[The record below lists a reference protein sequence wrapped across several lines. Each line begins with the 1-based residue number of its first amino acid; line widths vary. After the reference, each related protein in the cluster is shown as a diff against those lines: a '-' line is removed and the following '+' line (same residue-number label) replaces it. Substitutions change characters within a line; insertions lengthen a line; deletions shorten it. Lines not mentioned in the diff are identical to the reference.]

1 MRRVWGRELAGW
13 AAALALALVTVG
25 HLASSPRSV
34 LMFDDGDSLIVA
46 LVGRSIL
53 DGGGGDWALSS
64 VLFLPE
70 IAVFTGLDAALPLDV
85 NGVLAA
91 NAVVNILA
99 LYGAIRLVAG
109 RHAVGRAPVAWSVA
123 ALAAFAILVLTESG
137 PSRDALELASLMLTT
152 TYYSATVVAVV
163 LAIGLCRRF
172 LDRPRGGA
180 ALPVSLGAVAALAT
194 LSNPLFAAW
203 ATVPLSF
210 VLGGLC
216 LTTPAVRRR
225 GLALI
230 AALVGGSIVGFLG
243 RIPFSA
249 WIANSGAGY
258 IQPAEWIHSAAYYG
272 GLTIDRLS
280 SPGGVL
286 GTVAVLALTVL
297 AVVRTTHASDAGDR
311 LVATAAWALP
321 LVVLLGG
328 IATGTHA
335 ARYLQPLVFA
345 PVLAFLTLPRV
356 RVRQAALTRVAL
368 AVVATAL
375 LIGGVASVPR
385 IVQAAS
391 APDADLACVTDWV
404 DSSGRTG
411 AGQFWTVRLPKL
423 HAADPARLVQVDHE
437 LRGYAWLVDRRDFA
451 VGEVSFL
458 IEDTQTVAWNVP
470 TAATPTAVIAC
481 GRYRILDYAP
491 ATLPLGPARS

>member
-13 AAALALALVTVG
+13 AAALALALLAVG
-25 HLASSPRSV
+25 HLASSPRSA

-70 IAVFTGLDAALPLDV
+70 IAVFMALDALLPLDV
-85 NGVLAA
+85 DGVLAA
-91 NAVVNILA
+91 NAVVNVLA
-99 LYGAIRLVAG
+99 LYGALRLVAG
-109 RHAVGRAPVAWSVA
+109 RRAGGRAPVAWSVG
-123 ALAAFAILVLTESG
+123 ALAVFCLLIVTESG

-152 TYYSATVVAVV
+152 TYYSATVVGVLVAV
-163 LAIGLCRRF
+163 GLCRRF
-172 LDRPRGGA
+172 LDRPAGA
-180 ALPVSLGAVAALAT
+180 VALPLVLGVVAALAT

-203 ATVPLSF
+203 ATVPLSL

-230 AALVGGSIVGFLG
+230 AALVGGSILGFLG

-258 IQPAEWIHSAAYYG
+258 IQPAEWIHSAMYYAD
-272 GLTIDRLS
+272 LAIDRLS

-297 AVVRTTHASDAGDR
+297 AVVRTAHASYAGDR

-321 LVVLLGG
+321 FVVLIGG
-328 IATGTHA
+328 IAAGTHA

-345 PVLAFLTLPRV
+345 PILALLTLPRV
-356 RVRQAALTRVAL
+356 RVRRAALTRLAP
-368 AVVATAL
+368 AVVVVAL
-375 LIGGVASVPR
+375 LIGGAASVPR
-385 IVQAAS
+385 IVKATS
-391 APDADLACVTDWV
+391 ATDADLACVTDWV
-404 DSSGRTG
+404 DASERTG

-423 HAADPARLVQVDHE
+423 YATDPTRLVQVDHE
-437 LRGYAWLVDRRDFA
+437 LHGYAWLVDRRDFA
-451 VGEVSFL
+451 VGQVSFL
-458 IEDTQTVAWNVP
+458 IEDAQTVAWNLPTAAVP
-470 TAATPTAVIAC
+470 TAVVAC

>member
-13 AAALALALVTVG
+13 AAALALSLLAVG
-25 HLASSPRSV
+25 QLATSPRSI

-70 IAVFTGLDAALPLDV
+70 IAVFTALDAVLPFDV
-85 NGVLAA
+85 NGVLAVS
-91 NAVVNILA
+91 AVVNVLA

-109 RHAVGRAPVAWSVA
+109 RRVEGRAPVAWSVG
-123 ALAAFAILVLTESG
+123 ALAVFCLLIVTESS
-137 PSRDALELASLMLTT
+137 PSRDALELASLVLTT

-163 LAIGLCRRF
+163 VAIGLCRRF
-172 LDRPRGGA
+172 LDRPREGA
-180 ALPVSLGAVAALAT
+180 ALPVSLGMVATVAT

-203 ATVPLSF
+203 TTAPLSL
-210 VLGGLC
+210 VLGGLS
-216 LTTPAVRRR
+216 LTTLAVRRR

-230 AALVGGSIVGFLG
+230 AALVGGSILGFLV

-258 IQPAEWIHSAAYYG
+258 IQPAEWIHSAAYYAD
-272 GLTIDRLS
+272 LAIDRLS
-280 SPGGVL
+280 SPGGVF
-286 GTVAVLALTVL
+286 GTVAVLALTLL
-297 AVVRTTHASDAGDR
+297 AVAQTAHASDAGGR
-311 LVATAAWALP
+311 LVAMAAWALP
-321 LVVLLGG
+321 LVALIGG
-328 IATGTHA
+328 IAAGTHA

-345 PVLAFLTLPRV
+345 PVLALVALPSV
-356 RVRQAALTRVAL
+356 RSRSSVRTRVAAA
-368 AVVATAL
+368 AVAIAL
-375 LIGGVASVPR
+375 LAGGSVSVPR

-404 DSSGRTG
+404 DSSERTG

-423 HAADPARLVQVDHE
+423 HAADPTRLVQVDHA
-437 LRGYAWLVDRRDFA
+437 LRGYAWLVDRRDFVA
-451 VGEVSFL
+451 GEVSFL
-458 IEDTQTVAWNVP
+458 VEDAQTVAWNLP
-470 TAATPTAVIAC
+470 TAAAPTAVIAC

-491 ATLPLGPARS
+491 ATLPLGPAHS

>member
-13 AAALALALVTVG
+13 AAALALALLAVG
-25 HLASSPRSV
+25 HLATSPRSL

-70 IAVFTGLDAALPLDV
+70 IAVFTALDAVLPFDV
-85 NGVLAA
+85 NGVLAV
-91 NAVVNILA
+91 NAVVNVLA

-109 RHAVGRAPVAWSVA
+109 RRVEGRAPVAWSVG
-123 ALAAFAILVLTESG
+123 ALAVFCLLIVTESS

-152 TYYSATVVAVV
+152 TYYSATVVGVLLAV
-163 LAIGLCRRF
+163 GLCRRF
-172 LDRPRGGA
+172 LDRPRKGA
-180 ALPVSLGAVAALAT
+180 ALPVSLGMVATVAT

-203 ATVPLSF
+203 ATVPLSL

-216 LTTPAVRRR
+216 LTTLAVRRR

-230 AALVGGSIVGFLG
+230 ASLVGGSILGFLV

-258 IQPAEWIHSAAYYG
+258 IQPAEWIHSAAYYAD
-272 GLTIDRLS
+272 LAIDRLS
-280 SPGGVL
+280 PPGGVL
-286 GTVAVLALTVL
+286 GTVAVLALTLL
-297 AVVRTTHASDAGDR
+297 AVVRTAHASDAGDR

-321 LVVLLGG
+321 LIVLVGG
-328 IATGTHA
+328 IAAGTHA
-335 ARYLQPLVFA
+335 ARYLQPLAFA
-345 PVLAFLTLPRV
+345 PILALLTLPRV
-356 RVRQAALTRVAL
+356 WMRRATLTRVVS
-368 AVVATAL
+368 AVVAIAL
-375 LIGGVASVPR
+375 LAGGSASVPR

-391 APDADLACVTDWV
+391 APDPDLACVTDWV

-451 VGEVSFL
+451 AGEVSFL
-458 IEDTQTVAWNVP
+458 VEDAQTVAWNLP
-470 TAATPTAVIAC
+470 TAAAPTAVIVC

>member
-13 AAALALALVTVG
+13 AAALALALLAIG
-25 HLASSPRSV
+25 HLASSPRSA
-34 LMFDDGDSLIVA
+34 LIFDDGDSLIVA

-70 IAVFTGLDAALPLDV
+70 IAVFAALDAVLPLNVD
-85 NGVLAA
+85 GVLAA
-91 NAVVNILA
+91 NAVVNVLA

-109 RHAVGRAPVAWSVA
+109 RHAVGRSPVAWSVA
-123 ALAAFAILVLTESG
+123 ALAAFAVLVLTESG

-152 TYYSATVVAVV
+152 TYYSATVVGVLLAV
-163 LAIGLCRRF
+163 GLCRRF
-172 LDRPRGGA
+172 LDRTRAGV
-180 ALPVSLGAVAALAT
+180 ALPVTLGLIAAVAT

-203 ATVPLSF
+203 ATVPLSL

-230 AALVGGSIVGFLG
+230 AAVVGGSILGFLG

-258 IQPAEWIHSAAYYG
+258 IQPAEWIHSAAYYAD
-272 GLTIDRLS
+272 LAIDRLS

-297 AVVRTTHASDAGDR
+297 AVVRTAHASDAGDR

-321 LVVLLGG
+321 LVVLIGG
-328 IATGTHA
+328 IAAGTHA

-345 PVLAFLTLPRV
+345 PILALVALPSV
-356 RVRQAALTRVAL
+356 RSRSSVRTRVAG
-368 AVVATAL
+368 AVVAVVL
-375 LIGGVASVPR
+375 LVGGAVAVPR

-391 APDADLACVTDWV
+391 APDPDLTCVTDWV

-423 HAADPARLVQVDHE
+423 HATDPTRLVQVDHE
-437 LRGYAWLVDRRDFA
+437 LHGYAWLVDRRDFA

-458 IEDTQTVAWNVP
+458 IEDAQTVAWNLP
-470 TAATPTAVIAC
+470 TAAAPTAVVAC

>member
-13 AAALALALVTVG
+13 AAALALALVAVG

-70 IAVFTGLDAALPLDV
+70 VAVFTALDAVLPFDV

-91 NAVVNILA
+91 NAVVNVLA
-99 LYGAIRLVAG
+99 LYGAIRLAAG
-109 RHAVGRAPVAWSVA
+109 RRVEGRAPVAWAVG
-123 ALAAFAILVLTESG
+123 ALAVFCLLIVTESS
-137 PSRDALELASLMLTT
+137 PSRDALELASLVLTT

-163 LAIGLCRRF
+163 LAVGLCRRF
-172 LDRPRGGA
+172 LDRPAGTV
-180 ALPVSLGAVAALAT
+180 ALPLGLGVVAAVAT

-203 ATVPLSF
+203 ATVPLSL

-216 LTTPAVRRR
+216 LTTLAIRRR

-230 AALVGGSIVGFLG
+230 ASLVGGSILGFLG

-258 IQPAEWIHSAAYYG
+258 IQPAEWIHSAAYYA
-272 GLTIDRLS
+272 GLAIDRLS

-286 GTVAVLALTVL
+286 GAVAVLALMVL
-297 AVVRTTHASDAGDR
+297 AVVRSARASDAGDR
-311 LVATAAWALP
+311 LVTTATWALP
-321 LVVLLGG
+321 LVVLVGG
-328 IATGTHA
+328 IAAGTHA
-335 ARYLQPLVFA
+335 ARYLQPLAFA
-345 PVLAFLTLPRV
+345 PVLALLTLPRV
-356 RVRQAALTRVAL
+356 RMRRATLPRVVS
-368 AVVATAL
+368 AVVAIAL
-375 LIGGVASVPR
+375 LAGGSVSVPR
-385 IVQAAS
+385 FVQAAS

-423 HAADPARLVQVDHE
+423 HAADPARLVQVDRE

-451 VGEVSFL
+451 AGEVSFL
-458 IEDTQTVAWNVP
+458 IEDAQTVAWNLP
-470 TAATPTAVIAC
+470 TAAAPTAVIAC

-491 ATLPLGPARS
+491 ATLPLGPAHS

>member
-13 AAALALALVTVG
+13 AAALALALLAVG
-25 HLASSPRSV
+25 HLASSSRSA

-70 IAVFTGLDAALPLDV
+70 IAVFTALDALLPLDV
-85 NGVLAA
+85 DGVLAA
-91 NAVVNILA
+91 NAVVNVLA

-109 RHAVGRAPVAWSVA
+109 RHVVGRAPVAWSVA
-123 ALAAFAILVLTESG
+123 ALAAFALLVLTESG

-152 TYYSATVVAVV
+152 TYYSATVVGVLLAV
-163 LAIGLCRRF
+163 GRCRRF
-172 LDRPRGGA
+172 LDRTRAGV
-180 ALPVSLGAVAALAT
+180 ALPVTLGLVAAVAT

-203 ATVPLSF
+203 ATVPLSL

-230 AALVGGSIVGFLG
+230 AAVVGGSILGFLG

-258 IQPAEWIHSAAYYG
+258 IQPAEWIHSAAYYAD
-272 GLTIDRLS
+272 LAIDRLS

-297 AVVRTTHASDAGDR
+297 AVVRTAHASDAGDR
-311 LVATAAWALP
+311 LVATAAWALS
-321 LVVLLGG
+321 LVVLIGG
-328 IATGTHA
+328 IAAGTHA

-345 PVLAFLTLPRV
+345 PILALLTLPPV
-356 RVRQAALTRVAL
+356 RSRSSVRTRVAG
-368 AVVATAL
+368 AVVAVVL
-375 LIGGVASVPR
+375 LVGGAVAVPR

-391 APDADLACVTDWV
+391 APDPDLACVTDWV

-423 HAADPARLVQVDHE
+423 HATDPTRLVQVDHE
-437 LRGYAWLVDRRDFA
+437 LHGYAWLVDRRDFA

-458 IEDTQTVAWNVP
+458 IEDAQTVAWDLP
-470 TAATPTAVIAC
+470 TAAAPTAVVGC

>member
-13 AAALALALVTVG
+13 SAALALALVAVG

-46 LVGRSIL
+46 LVGRSVL

-70 IAVFTGLDAALPLDV
+70 IAVFTALDAVLPFDV

-91 NAVVNILA
+91 NAVVNVLA
-99 LYGAIRLVAG
+99 LYGAIRLAAG
-109 RHAVGRAPVAWSVA
+109 RRVEGRAPVAWAVGV
-123 ALAAFAILVLTESG
+123 LAVFCLLIVTESS
-137 PSRDALELASLMLTT
+137 PSRDALELASLVLTT

-163 LAIGLCRRF
+163 LAVGLCRRF
-172 LDRPRGGA
+172 LDRPAGTV
-180 ALPVSLGAVAALAT
+180 ALPLGLGVVAAVAT

-203 ATVPLSF
+203 ATVPLSL

-216 LTTPAVRRR
+216 LTTLAIRRR

-230 AALVGGSIVGFLG
+230 ASLVGGSILGFLG

-258 IQPAEWIHSAAYYG
+258 IQPAEWIHSAAYYA
-272 GLTIDRLS
+272 GLAIDRLS

-286 GTVAVLALTVL
+286 GAMAVLALMVL
-297 AVVRTTHASDAGDR
+297 AVVRSARSSDAGDR
-311 LVATAAWALP
+311 LVTTAAWALP
-321 LVVLLGG
+321 LVVLVGG
-328 IATGTHA
+328 IAAGTHA
-335 ARYLQPLVFA
+335 ARYLQPLAFA
-345 PVLAFLTLPRV
+345 PVLALVTLPRV
-356 RVRQAALTRVAL
+356 RMRRATLPRVVS
-368 AVVATAL
+368 AVVAIAL
-375 LIGGVASVPR
+375 LAGGSVSVPR

-451 VGEVSFL
+451 AGEVSFL
-458 IEDTQTVAWNVP
+458 IEDAQTVAWNLP
-470 TAATPTAVIAC
+470 TAAAPTAVIAC

-491 ATLPLGPARS
+491 ATLPLGPAHS

>member
-13 AAALALALVTVG
+13 AAALALALLAVG
-25 HLASSPRSV
+25 RLTSSPRSA

-70 IAVFTGLDAALPLDV
+70 IAVFTALDASLPFDV
-85 NGVLAA
+85 NGVLAV
-91 NAVVNILA
+91 NAVVNVLA

-109 RHAVGRAPVAWSVA
+109 RRVEGRTPVAWSVA
-123 ALAAFAILVLTESG
+123 ALGVFCLLIAMESS

-152 TYYSATVVAVV
+152 TYYSAIVVAVV
-163 LAIGLCRRF
+163 LAVGLCRRF
-172 LDRPRGGA
+172 LDRTRKGA
-180 ALPVSLGAVAALAT
+180 ALPVSLGMVAAVAT
-194 LSNPLFAAW
+194 LCNPLFAAW
-203 ATVPLSF
+203 ATVPLSL

-216 LTTPAVRRR
+216 LTTLAVRRR
-225 GLALI
+225 SLALI
-230 AALVGGSIVGFLG
+230 AALVGGSILGFLG

-258 IQPAEWIHSAAYYG
+258 IQSAEWIHSAAYYAD
-272 GLTIDRLS
+272 LAIDRLS
-280 SPGGVL
+280 SPGGVF
-286 GTVAVLALTVL
+286 GTVAVLALTLL
-297 AVVRTTHASDAGDR
+297 AVVRTAHASDAGDR

-321 LVVLLGG
+321 LVVLIGG
-328 IATGTHA
+328 IAAGTHA

-345 PVLAFLTLPRV
+345 PVLALLALPRV
-356 RVRQAALTRVAL
+356 RMPRATLARVVP
-368 AVVATAL
+368 AVVAVVL
-375 LIGGVASVPR
+375 LVVGAASVPR

-391 APDADLACVTDWV
+391 APDPDLACVTDWV

-423 HAADPARLVQVDHE
+423 HAADPTRLVQVDHE

-451 VGEVSFL
+451 AGEVSFL
-458 IEDTQTVAWNVP
+458 IEDSQTVAWNLP
-470 TAATPTAVIAC
+470 TAAAPTAVIAC

>member
-13 AAALALALVTVG
+13 AAALALALVAVG

-46 LVGRSIL
+46 LVGRSVL
-53 DGGGGDWALSS
+53 DGGGGYWALSS

-70 IAVFTGLDAALPLDV
+70 IAVFTALDAVLPFDV

-91 NAVVNILA
+91 NAVVNVLA
-99 LYGAIRLVAG
+99 LYGAIRLAAG
-109 RHAVGRAPVAWSVA
+109 RRVEGRAPVAWAVG
-123 ALAAFAILVLTESG
+123 ALAVFCLLIVTESS
-137 PSRDALELASLMLTT
+137 PSRDALELASLVLTT

-163 LAIGLCRRF
+163 LAVGLCRRF
-172 LDRPRGGA
+172 LDRPAGTV
-180 ALPVSLGAVAALAT
+180 ALPLGLGVVAAVAT

-203 ATVPLSF
+203 ATVPLSL

-216 LTTPAVRRR
+216 LTTLAIRRR

-230 AALVGGSIVGFLG
+230 VSLVGGSILGFLG

-258 IQPAEWIHSAAYYG
+258 IQPAEWIHSAAYYAD
-272 GLTIDRLS
+272 LAIDRLP

-286 GTVAVLALTVL
+286 GAMAVLALMVL
-297 AVVRTTHASDAGDR
+297 AVVRSARSSDAGDR
-311 LVATAAWALP
+311 LVTTAAWALP
-321 LVVLLGG
+321 LVVLVGG
-328 IATGTHA
+328 IAAGTHA
-335 ARYLQPLVFA
+335 ARYLQPLAFA
-345 PVLAFLTLPRV
+345 PVLALVTLPRV
-356 RVRQAALTRVAL
+356 RMRRATLPRVVS
-368 AVVATAL
+368 AVVAIAL
-375 LIGGVASVPR
+375 LAGGSASVPR

-451 VGEVSFL
+451 AGEVSFL
-458 IEDTQTVAWNVP
+458 IEDAQTVAWNLP
-470 TAATPTAVIAC
+470 TAAAPTAVIAC

-491 ATLPLGPARS
+491 ATLPLGPAHS